1 MLEVIFTNDKPASS
15 MVKVVAMHEDKP
27 IKADFLSSE
36 EAKLVQRAIKQAN
49 FNGKAKQSLDVYGG
63 KTKIVLI

>member
-27 IKADFLSSE
+27 IKQEIELYKKYRKADSE
-36 EAKLVQRAIKQAN
+36 VKLTIQ
-49 FNGKAKQSLDVYGG
+49 
-63 KTKIVLI
+63 KILEYTEKYCYP

>member
-36 EAKLVQRAIKQAN
+36 EAKLVQRAIKQP
-49 FNGKAKQSLDVYGG
+49 F
-63 KTKIVLI
+63 